1 MPEEILISER
11 FLCEGAEVLR
21 VRIALPKKEVYEE
34 AARRAFAYC
43 SGELF
48 RIASEEYI
56 ASPDPKKRFY
66 YPAYIYSLN
75 ASARHEGEREYVTLC
90 ARLSRRGE
98 RAALYSYSDT
108 HVWQGGS
115 LCPVKKVRES
125 KRDKKEK

>member
-21 VRIALPKKEVYEE
+21 VRIALPRNNVYEE

-48 RIASEEYI
+48 RIASDEYL
-56 ASPDPKKRFY
+56 ASADPKKRFY
-66 YPAYIYSLN
+66 YPAYIYSL
-75 ASARHEGEREYVTLC
+75 SSSVRCEEGREYVTLR

-98 RAALYSYSDT
+98 RDTLCSYSDT
-108 HVWQGGS
+108 HVWDRDS
-115 LCPVKKVRES
+115 LCPIKK
-125 KRDKKEK
+125 KYNKKIKNDKK